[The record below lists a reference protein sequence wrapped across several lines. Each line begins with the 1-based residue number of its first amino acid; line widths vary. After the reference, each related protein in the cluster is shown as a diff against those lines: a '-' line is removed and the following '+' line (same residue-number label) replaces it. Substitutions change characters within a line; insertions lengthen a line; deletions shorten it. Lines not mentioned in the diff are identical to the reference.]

1 MLPHITNS
9 HAGRNKYEVLYKNI
23 FEVYFDLP
31 ELLKKD
37 FGQDSA
43 ILTEH
48 VLSISGL
55 NNLDKVPEAGTTQK
69 FMGTTRTYQ
78 NSGVDDTSAD
88 ITVTFS
94 LNLRNGTDNYIY
106 KLFKAWA
113 KLNYDI
119 ATGNKSLKTD
129 YTADWMRILVGNRAG
144 DVYRKI
150 VFKDVMLAGPI
161 EATDEYNYDTNSEVV
176 QLTVKF
182 KSDWWQEENL

>member
-55 NNLDKVPEAGTTQK
+55 NNLDKVPSKFLRPFLSIGVLIYSTTPLNGANK
-69 FMGTTRTYQ
+69 NKLVTYLP
-78 NSGVDDTSAD
+78 
-88 ITVTFS
+88 TVVSISVLLYNLFASS
-94 LNLRNGTDNYIY
+94 LNL
-106 KLFKAWA
+106 
-113 KLNYDI
+113 
-119 ATGNKSLKTD
+119 S
-129 YTADWMRILVGNRAG
+129 
-144 DVYRKI
+144 
-150 VFKDVMLAGPI
+150 
-161 EATDEYNYDTNSEVV
+161 
-176 QLTVKF
+176 
-182 KSDWWQEENL
+182 